1 MKPVYAAKTLDM
13 PLPFPENKD
22 LTYMTQEEETE
33 ITRPPGVTSLR
44 QWGCMTLNE
53 GKHKGKTFL
62 ETVEGDYQY
71 AMWMMRHRQL
81 SSDWA
86 RSFQEFVKA
95 WNKVQQEAQGPTS
108 VPQPMAKCKTGK
120 TGMNMT
126 STEWNEV
133 DEEEMIMVA
142 SGSKRG
148 YPETGQSST
157 MAAEVDPMMV
167 ENLKT
172 QIVLLQRQL
181 DQLTKGTM
189 SK

>member
-1 MKPVYAAKTLDM
+1 
-13 PLPFPENKD
+13 
-22 LTYMTQEEETE
+22 
-33 ITRPPGVTSLR
+33 
-44 QWGCMTLNE
+44 
-53 GKHKGKTFL
+53 
-62 ETVEGDYQY
+62 
-71 AMWMMRHRQL
+71 MMRHRQL

-86 RSFQEFVKA
+86 KSFQEFVKA
-95 WNKVQQEAQGPTS
+95 WNKVQQEAQGPMS
-108 VPQPMAKCKTGK
+108 MPQPMAKCKMGK
-120 TGMNMT
+120 LGLSM
-126 STEWNEV
+126 SSPEWNEEE
-133 DEEEMIMVA
+133 EEEMIMVS

-157 MAAEVDPMMV
+157 MAAEVDPAMV